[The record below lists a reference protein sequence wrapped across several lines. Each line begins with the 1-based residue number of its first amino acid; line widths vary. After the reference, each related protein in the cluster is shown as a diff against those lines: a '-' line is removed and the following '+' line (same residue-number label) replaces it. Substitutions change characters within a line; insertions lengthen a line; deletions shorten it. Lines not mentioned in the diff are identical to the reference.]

1 MDMRCSEMS
10 VQTNLKFLLSQKNLN
25 ANSLSEITNGELPQ
39 PTTRRIINGESENVR
54 DKTL

>member
-1 MDMRCSEMS
+1 MS